1 MNIKKVDDKPMVIH
15 TKEKP
20 KLKIKGAPETKIK
33 GRNVLTVRHG
43 PKTAG
48 ASTEKSVVEN
58 GKIKLKKSS
67 VHVADKRKTGQ
78 TTTAVDGMEY
88 KGRNVTVQDRREGRT
103 AYAQGRSDSGN
114 VQDRKAG
121 RAAQGTNG
129 SGNVQDRK
137 GNVTVQGRGAYGTV
151 QGRKESMAVPDR
163 QQGRTTQGTNADT
176 GTRGRQ
182 GKEQEVRQSVNRENR
197 MYAKQTG
204 VASYR
209 KAKAQK
215 EAAVKKKSV
224 VSPAVVSVAAKSA
237 LDEMDGGNE
246 VYEAYMAADALAK
259 PATNALDAGR
269 NLYRSKAAKEKQKK
283 IKRKQS
289 RSRIREKTIKESAV
303 KTARKTAQAA
313 AKEDRKSVV

>member
-33 GRNVLTVRHG
+33 GRNVLTVRHE
-43 PKTAG
+43 PKIAG
-48 ASTEKSVVEN
+48 SSTEKSVVEN
-58 GKIKLKKSS
+58 GRIKLKKSP

-88 KGRNVTVQDRREGRT
+88 KGRNGT
-103 AYAQGRSDSGN
+103 

-121 RAAQGTNG
+121 RTAYEQGRSG

-137 GNVTVQGRGAYGTV
+137 GNATVQDRGAYGTV
-151 QGRKESMAVPDR
+151 QGRKKSMAVQDR
-163 QQGRTTQGTNADT
+163 QHGRTAQGANADT
-176 GTRGRQ
+176 DTRGRR

-209 KAKAQK
+209 KTKAQK
-215 EAAVKKKSV
+215 EAAVKKKSAV
-224 VSPAVVSVAAKSA
+224 PPAVVSVAAKSA

-246 VYEAYMAADALAK
+246 VYEAYMAADTLTK

-269 NLYRSKAAKEKQKK
+269 NLYRSKAAKEKQQNGVS
-283 IKRKQS
+283 I
-289 RSRIREKTIKESAV
+289 
-303 KTARKTAQAA
+303 
-313 AKEDRKSVV
+313 